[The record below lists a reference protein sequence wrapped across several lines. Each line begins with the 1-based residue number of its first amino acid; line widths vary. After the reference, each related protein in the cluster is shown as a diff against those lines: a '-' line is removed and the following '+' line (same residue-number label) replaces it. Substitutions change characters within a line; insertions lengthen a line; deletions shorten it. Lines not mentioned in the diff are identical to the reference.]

1 MNTQA
6 STHDNKRSGSL
17 FSRFIL
23 KPLFFLIGI
32 GFCLVLLAVLAVTL
46 TWPNLPDLKA
56 MTDYRPRIPLRI
68 YSADKVLLAEYG
80 DERRNVLNLQEIPEV
95 MRKAILA
102 AEDDN
107 FYQHGGVDWS
117 GVGRAVLANI
127 TSGAKAQGA
136 STITMQVARNFYL
149 SSEKSFIRKFYE
161 LLLTYKI
168 ESTLT
173 KDQILELYMN
183 QIYLGHRSYGFAA
196 AARTYYNKPLSE
208 VSVAEAAILA
218 SIPKSPSRTNPRSN
232 LEATKVR
239 QHYVLDRM
247 LKLNFITQAE
257 YNQAKAEDIIV
268 STRDQSSPEL
278 KIARHGQ
285 YVAELARQLMYNQ
298 YQDNVYGR
306 GLNVYTTVHSADQQN
321 AYTAVRSGIL
331 NYTRRKAY
339 TGPAAQLDLPQGLEN
354 DNAKMSEF
362 IQDMREKHPDSDE
375 ILATIVLSASNNKVV
390 VMRNAGEVIELT
402 GNSLNNAR
410 RSLAANVSE
419 TRRIKRG
426 SVVYIEKIK
435 DYWSI
440 INLPLVQGAFVAL
453 NPEDGAIESMIG
465 GFDFNLGDF
474 NRVTQAW
481 RQPGSTFKPFI
492 YAAGLERGL
501 TPETNVSDMPF
512 VLTAKQTGNKPWQP
526 KNYGD
531 SYTPSQTLRN
541 GLYKSKNMV
550 SIRILEAVG
559 PDFAMDF
566 VSRLGFDT
574 KRQPPKGAYLTMAL
588 GAGSVTPLQ
597 MASSY
602 AIFANGGYRVN
613 PYIITHVVDS
623 NGVTIMQAQPFKAG
637 DETHRVIDPRT
648 AYVMNDILRGVARSG
663 TAARTQ
669 ATLKRNDIAG
679 KTGTTNRSFDA
690 WFVGYT
696 PKLVGVS
703 WLGFDQ
709 PTSLGDRETGGGAAM
724 PIWMS
729 YMGKALKDVPV
740 VGLGKMPEGLSKTN
754 GNFYYKEFPPGKAIV
769 SLGAGASSGTT
780 PGAAKPVKRS
790 NDAIGDLIQSFNPTG
805 GPPIRF

>member
-6 STHDNKRSGSL
+6 SSQESKSNGTL

-23 KPLFFLIGI
+23 KPLLFMIGI
-32 GFCLVLLAVLAVTL
+32 GTCLVLLAVLAVTL

-68 YSADKVLLAEYG
+68 YSADNVLLAEYG
-80 DERRNVLNLQEIPEV
+80 DERRNVLNLQEIPEI
-95 MRKAILA
+95 MRKAVLA

-107 FYQHGGVDWS
+107 FYYHSGVDWS
-117 GVGRAVLANI
+117 GVGRAVLANV
-127 TSGAKAQGA
+127 TRGAKSQGA

-168 ESTLT
+168 ENTLS
-173 KDQILELYMN
+173 KNQILELYMN

-196 AARTYYNKPLSE
+196 AARTYFNKPLAD
-208 VSVAEAAILA
+208 VSIAEAAILA

-232 LEATKVR
+232 LEATKTR
-239 QHYVLDRM
+239 QAYVLDRM
-247 LKLNFITQAE
+247 LKLHYITQAE
-257 YNQAKAEDIIV
+257 YDQAKAEEIVV
-268 STRDQSSPEL
+268 STRDQGAPEY

-306 GLNVYTTVHSADQQN
+306 GLNVYTTVHSQDQHN
-321 AYTAVRSGIL
+321 AYTAVREGIM

-339 TGPAAQLDLPQGLEN
+339 TGPAAQLELPADLE
-354 DNAKMSEF
+354 DDKVKMAEF
-362 IQDMREKHPDSDE
+362 IQDVREKYPDSDE
-375 ILATIVLSASNNKVV
+375 ILVAVVLSASNNKVTL
-390 VMRNAGEVIELT
+390 MRNPGEVLELT
-402 GNSLNNAR
+402 GTSLNNAR
-410 RSLAANVSE
+410 RSLSANVRES
-419 TRRIKRG
+419 RRIKRG
-426 SVVYIEKIK
+426 SVVYIEKLK
-435 DYWSI
+435 DSWSI
-440 INLPLVQGAFVAL
+440 INLPLVQAAFVAL
-453 NPEDGAIESMIG
+453 NPEDGAIQSMIG

-481 RQPGSTFKPFI
+481 RQPGSTFKPFV

-512 VLTAKQTGNKPWQP
+512 VLSAKQTGGKPWQP

-531 SYTPSQTLRN
+531 SYTPSQTLRT

-559 PDFAMDF
+559 ADFAMNFIERFGLDP
-566 VSRLGFDT
+566 
-574 KRQPPKGAYLTMAL
+574 KRQPPKSAYLTMAL

-597 MASSY
+597 MASAY
-602 AIFANGGYRVN
+602 AVFANGGYRIN
-613 PYIITHVVDS
+613 PYIISRVLDS

-648 AYVMNDILRGVARSG
+648 AYVTNDLLRGVARFG

-669 ATLKRNDIAG
+669 ATLKRSDIAG

-729 YMGKALKDVPV
+729 YMSKALKDVPV
-740 VGLGKMPEGLSKTN
+740 VPLGKLPDGLSKTN
-754 GNFYYKEFPPGKAIV
+754 GNFYYKEFPPGKAIS
-769 SLGAGASSGTT
+769 SLGAGTGVVPGTDQA
-780 PGAAKPVKRS
+780 GQRQ